1 MNKTKKAIY
10 ESAMKVFSNCG
21 YSGAT
26 MDMIAS
32 EAGVA
37 KGTLYY
43 YFKGKQEIFKYII
56 DEGMKI
62 IKEEIE
68 AMAKEKKDP
77 LSKLKV
83 LCEVQLDLVHEKRD
97 FIKVV
102 LSQFW
107 GEETRQ
113 IQLREVVKMYI
124 TYIQSYIKD
133 AMADKKVK
141 NGDSLAM
148 AYSLFGTMYAAA
160 TYELFNNNEENPEEF
175 KKDLTDHLL
184 NGIQV

>member
-1 MNKTKKAIY
+1 MNKTKKTIY

-26 MDMIAS
+26 MDMIAAD
-32 EAGVA
+32 AGVA

-43 YFKGKQEIFKYII
+43 YFKSKQEIFEYII

-68 AMAKEKKDP
+68 VMAKEKQDS

-83 LCEVQLDLVHEKRD
+83 LCEVQLDLVHKRKD

-107 GEETRQ
+107 GEEARQ
-113 IQLREVVKMYI
+113 IELREVIKGYI
-124 TYIQSYIKD
+124 IYIQSYIND
-133 AMADKKVK
+133 AISDKKIK

-160 TYELFNNNEENPEEF
+160 TYELFNNDKENSGEF
-175 KKDLTDHLL
+175 KKGLIDHLL